1 MVFLSSSGRKECK
14 MEKTIEK
21 FLVAHGYKTETMTQR
36 TSAREIRGMSTEH
49 YGDWFN
55 QKVLGLDSEEYRRAF
70 WHEVS
75 TTGHTIG
82 HVPRTLKT
90 LLRDHHVAR
99 GSETCGVLLALAIVQ
114 GGICPFWFISRY
126 LSRRITRMRR
136 SGYYARERER
146 RYRLADERR
155 SIRIRRT
162 ANPCPSINEIRE
174 AWSVV
179 QATQKRGCRSTHNHA
194 LAILRLG
201 ALLEDLECYVDNHA
215 YVTRGVPGI
224 RGRAPGIKGFF
235 ANKAPDLFEH
245 YKSIMRGKALA
256 KRFRQACGG
265 FDPIPVNALLPVPGT
280 VLPNHQNAKK
290 DRLIP
295 ISINHARRDD
305 PSPAHRDFATERSAT
320 PTKGLRII
328 NGIAF
333 PTFPYLEDPEALRT
347 WMRTQGNT
355 EYLKT
360 QCRST
365 WSFTNNDTGK
375 QYLRTETL
383 IKAAR
388 IIQFHDGSLV
398 ALEAA
403 IALEIAPSCTM
414 NAVKT
419 QRRRRGTLD
428 GHSLFRVSKRIRNWL
443 ARHQCLMQ
451 PATT

>member
-1 MVFLSSSGRKECK
+1 

-21 FLVAHGYKTETMTQR
+21 FLVAHGYKTETTTQR

-114 GGICPFWFISRY
+114 GGIYPFWFISRY

-256 KRFRQACGG
+256 KKVPSSMWRVRPHSRQCPSPGPRHRTPESSKFQERQADPNIHQPCTARRSFTSTPRLRCGTICHTNQRLT
-265 FDPIPVNALLPVPGT
+265 DY
-280 VLPNHQNAKK
+280 QR
-290 DRLIP
+290 DRLSH
-295 ISINHARRDD
+295 ISILG
-305 PSPAHRDFATERSAT
+305 RS
-320 PTKGLRII
+320 
-328 NGIAF
+328 
-333 PTFPYLEDPEALRT
+333 
-347 WMRTQGNT
+347 
-355 EYLKT
+355 
-360 QCRST
+360 
-365 WSFTNNDTGK
+365 
-375 QYLRTETL
+375 
-383 IKAAR
+383 
-388 IIQFHDGSLV
+388 
-398 ALEAA
+398 
-403 IALEIAPSCTM
+403 
-414 NAVKT
+414 
-419 QRRRRGTLD
+419 
-428 GHSLFRVSKRIRNWL
+428 
-443 ARHQCLMQ
+443 
-451 PATT
+451 

>member
-21 FLVAHGYKTETMTQR
+21 FLVVHGYKTETTTQR

-114 GGICPFWFISRY
+114 GGIYPFWFISRY

-224 RGRAPGIKGFF
+224 RGRRC
-235 ANKAPDLFEH
+235 H
-245 YKSIMRGKALA
+245 
-256 KRFRQACGG
+256 
-265 FDPIPVNALLPVPGT
+265 V
-280 VLPNHQNAKK
+280 
-290 DRLIP
+290 
-295 ISINHARRDD
+295 
-305 PSPAHRDFATERSAT
+305 
-320 PTKGLRII
+320 
-328 NGIAF
+328 
-333 PTFPYLEDPEALRT
+333 
-347 WMRTQGNT
+347 
-355 EYLKT
+355 
-360 QCRST
+360 
-365 WSFTNNDTGK
+365 
-375 QYLRTETL
+375 
-383 IKAAR
+383 
-388 IIQFHDGSLV
+388 
-398 ALEAA
+398 
-403 IALEIAPSCTM
+403 
-414 NAVKT
+414 
-419 QRRRRGTLD
+419 
-428 GHSLFRVSKRIRNWL
+428 
-443 ARHQCLMQ
+443 
-451 PATT
+451 